1 MKALKPFLLLVVLMA
16 PLPSQAIGPDHQLV
30 RCFFSGE
37 ELSFT
42 FSESYNMG
50 VVVRP
55 VPGRARSVSV
65 NKERVKFK
73 YRNGTVRL
81 NRKTFKAVILNSG
94 GRTMISG
101 SCKKPERL
109 IDEEVH

>member
-1 MKALKPFLLLVVLMA
+1 MKRLIFLLWLSFLTA
-16 PLPSQAIGPDHQLV
+16 PIPAKAVGPDHLIV
-30 RCFFSGE
+30 RCFFGGE
-37 ELSFT
+37 DLIFA

>member
-1 MKALKPFLLLVVLMA
+1 MRALKPFLLLVVLMA
-16 PLPSQAIGPDHQLV
+16 PIPAQSIGPDHQLV